1 MRTRFQSFLLLHM
14 VVFIWGFTG
23 ILGKLIS
30 LQAIHL
36 VWLRILLALF
46 SLFIYLKIKGIS
58 LKTDRRSLLKLFL
71 VGVLIAFHWIFFYH
85 SIKVS
90 NVSVAVVC
98 LSSATLFT
106 SIFEPLLYRRRVYM
120 YELIFGIL
128 VMGAIAFIFSID
140 AHYLKG
146 MAYGIGSAVFSSM
159 FTVIN
164 GQLASKHNP
173 VALSFYELTG
183 GFILITGYFILTG
196 NLSSTLF
203 SISTLDWMYL
213 IILATVCTA
222 FTFVL
227 SVDLMKVISPFTVVL
242 AVNLEPVYSIIMAAW
257 LFGEYDQLNM
267 SFYIGTLIILAS
279 IFVNAWV
286 KGRLAKEPEIQNT
299 GA

>member
-1 MRTRFQSFLLLHM
+1 M

-36 VWLRILLALF
+36 VWLRILLALI
-46 SLFIYLKIKGIS
+46 SLLLYVKFKGIS
-58 LKTDRRSLLKLFL
+58 LRADRKSLINLLL

-106 SIFEPLLYRRRVYM
+106 SIFEPILYRRSVYM

-128 VMGAIAFIFSID
+128 VVGAIAFIFSID
-140 AHYLKG
+140 THYLKG
-146 MAYGIGSAVFSSM
+146 MMYGIASAVFSSL

-164 GQLASKHNP
+164 GKLSQKHNP
-173 VALSFYELTG
+173 VALSLYELTG
-183 GFILITGYFILTG
+183 GFIMITGYFLLTG
-196 NLSSTLF
+196 SLSPALF
-203 SISTLDWMYL
+203 DISAMDWIYL

-227 SVDLMKVISPFTVVL
+227 SVDLMKDISPFTVVL
-242 AVNLEPVYSIIMAAW
+242 AINLEPVYSVIMAAW
-257 LFGEYDQLNM
+257 LFGEYAQLNM
-267 SFYIGTLIILAS
+267 SFYMGTLIILAS

-286 KGRLAKEPEIQNT
+286 KGRLAK
-299 GA
+299 G